1 MHDVSQKP
9 QSPVRIAKLAALLC
23 GAALVVV
30 STYSDDS
37 PFKNTDPSDFVQDQW
52 TLLLQLKW
60 LFGLLL
66 IAFGLLYPSR
76 KLPSVPEYSGER
88 DLSQDAYK
96 LYLLNK
102 YQIEKN
108 SVLDQISCQG
118 RLFPNAAEALM
129 FAHWL
134 ECPSKRVEPV
144 IPLDLSTVSAV
155 VNSNPE
161 PNPNINSNPIN
172 PPETAVSEASF
183 NKAADLGV
191 ATQPVEKSNRLPVV
205 LILLLLALVIGG
217 IYYAKTQSKKEEAA
231 PTIGSITPLNTD
243 QVLPNSA
250 PVAPIPPAEAPVE
263 TAVKPASVPINERW
277 IGTWAAQDNKLKLV
291 ITASNFKYG
300 NDDFSW
306 VGARPKGV
314 IQCCPAFY
322 EGSTS
327 KTDLLQRVEQQAPNA
342 GTQADQQK
350 TLEAIKALSEGN
362 FKRIVL
368 ADPLLRK
375 YFFIYDQNFIYR
387 INRDLG
393 DNANVVV
400 EQFKRSE

>member
-9 QSPVRIAKLAALLC
+9 QSLERIAKVAALLC
-23 GAALVVV
+23 GAALLVV
-30 STYSDDS
+30 SIYPDDS
-37 PFKNTDPSDFVQDQW
+37 PFKNADPSDFVQDQW
-52 TLLLQLKW
+52 SLLLQLKW
-60 LFGLLL
+60 LIGLLL

-76 KLPSVPEYSGER
+76 KLPSVPEYAGAR
-88 DLSQDAYK
+88 DLSQDGYK

-102 YQIEKN
+102 YRIEKN
-108 SVLDQISCQG
+108 SVLDQISCHG

-129 FAHWL
+129 FAHGI

-144 IPLDLSTVSAV
+144 IPLDISATSAA
-155 VNSNPE
+155 VNGNPDPIPIVPPQNMVGE
-161 PNPNINSNPIN
+161 AAPIN
-172 PPETAVSEASF
+172 
-183 NKAADLGV
+183 AADMGL
-191 ATQPVEKSNRLPVV
+191 AAQPVEKSNRLP
-205 LILLLLALVIGG
+205 LIFILLLFALVIGG

-231 PTIGSITPLNTD
+231 PAIGPITQLNSD
-243 QVLPNSA
+243 QVVPNSA
-250 PVAPIPPAEAPVE
+250 PVAPIPAVEAPVE
-263 TAVKPASVPINERW
+263 SAVKPASVPINERW
-277 IGTWAAQDNKLKLV
+277 IGTWMAQDNKLKLV

-306 VGARPKGV
+306 VGVRPKGV

-327 KTDLLQRVEQQAPNA
+327 KTDLLQRIQQQDPNA

-350 TLEAIKALSEGN
+350 TLEAVKALSEGN

>member
-9 QSPVRIAKLAALLC
+9 QSLERIAKVAALLC

-30 STYSDDS
+30 SIYPDDS
-37 PFKNTDPSDFVQDQW
+37 PFKNIDPSDFVQDQW
-52 TLLLQLKW
+52 SLLLQLKW
-60 LFGLLL
+60 LIGVLL

-76 KLPSVPEYSGER
+76 KLLSVPEYSGAR
-88 DLSQDAYK
+88 DLSQDGYK

-102 YQIEKN
+102 YRIEKN
-108 SVLDQISCQG
+108 SVLDQISCHG

-129 FAHWL
+129 FAHGI

-144 IPLDLSTVSAV
+144 IPLDLSTASVAV
-155 VNSNPE
+155 NASPD
-161 PNPNINSNPIN
+161 PSPII
-172 PPETAVSEASF
+172 PPQTMVSEAAPI
-183 NKAADLGV
+183 KAADMGL
-191 ATQPVEKSNRLPVV
+191 AAQPVEKSNRLPLVF
-205 LILLLLALVIGG
+205 ILLLFALVIGG

-231 PTIGSITPLNTD
+231 PAIGPITQLNTD
-243 QVLPNSA
+243 QVAPNSA
-250 PVAPIPPAEAPVE
+250 PAAPIAVEVPVE
-263 TAVKPASVPINERW
+263 AAVKPASVPINERW
-277 IGTWAAQDNKLKLV
+277 IGTWMAQDNKLKLV

-306 VGARPKGV
+306 VGVRPKGM

-327 KTDLLQRVEQQAPNA
+327 KTDLLQRIQQQDANA

-350 TLEAIKALSEGN
+350 TLEAVKALSEGN

>member
-9 QSPVRIAKLAALLC
+9 QSLERIAKVAALLC

-30 STYSDDS
+30 SIYPDDS

-52 TLLLQLKW
+52 SLLLQLKW
-60 LFGLLL
+60 LIGLLL

-76 KLPSVPEYSGER
+76 KLPSVPEYSGAR
-88 DLSQDAYK
+88 DLSQDGYK

-102 YQIEKN
+102 YRIEKN
-108 SVLDQISCQG
+108 SVLDQISCHG

-129 FAHWL
+129 FAHGI

-144 IPLDLSTVSAV
+144 IPLDISVASEAV
-155 VNSNPE
+155 NANPD
-161 PNPNINSNPIN
+161 PSPII
-172 PPETAVSEASF
+172 PPQTMVSEAAPI
-183 NKAADLGV
+183 KAADMGL
-191 ATQPVEKSNRLPVV
+191 AAQPVEKSNRLPLVF
-205 LILLLLALVIGG
+205 ILLLFALVIGG
-217 IYYAKTQSKKEEAA
+217 IYYAKTQSKKEDAA
-231 PTIGSITPLNTD
+231 PASGPITPLNSD
-243 QVLPNSA
+243 QVVPNSA
-250 PVAPIPPAEAPVE
+250 PAAPIPPAEAPVE
-263 TAVKPASVPINERW
+263 AAVKPAGVPINERW
-277 IGTWAAQDNKLKLV
+277 IGTWMAQDNKLKLV

-306 VGARPKGV
+306 VGVRPKGV

-327 KTDLLQRVEQQAPNA
+327 KTDLLQRIQQQDPNA

-350 TLEAIKALSEGN
+350 TLEAVKALSEGN

>member
-9 QSPVRIAKLAALLC
+9 QSLERIAKVAALLC

-30 STYSDDS
+30 SIYPDDS

-52 TLLLQLKW
+52 SLLLQLKW
-60 LFGLLL
+60 LIGVLL

-76 KLPSVPEYSGER
+76 KLLSVPEYSGAR
-88 DLSQDAYK
+88 DLSQDGYK

-102 YQIEKN
+102 YRIEKN
-108 SVLDQISCQG
+108 SVLDQISCHG

-129 FAHWL
+129 FAHGI

-144 IPLDLSTVSAV
+144 IPLDLSTASVAV
-155 VNSNPE
+155 NASPD
-161 PNPNINSNPIN
+161 PSPII
-172 PPETAVSEASF
+172 PPQTMVSEAAPI
-183 NKAADLGV
+183 KAADMGL
-191 ATQPVEKSNRLPVV
+191 AAQPVEKSNRLPLVF
-205 LILLLLALVIGG
+205 ILLLFALVIGG

-231 PTIGSITPLNTD
+231 PAIGPITQLNTD
-243 QVLPNSA
+243 QVAPNSA
-250 PVAPIPPAEAPVE
+250 PVAPIAVEVPVE
-263 TAVKPASVPINERW
+263 AAVKPASVPINERW
-277 IGTWAAQDNKLKLV
+277 IGTWMAQDNKLKLV

-306 VGARPKGV
+306 VGVRPKGV

-327 KTDLLQRVEQQAPNA
+327 KTDLLQRIQQQNANA

-350 TLEAIKALSEGN
+350 TLEAVKALSEGN